1 MISVRS
7 LPPICVALSAADPNS
22 LQRLAIGE
30 CQAGAKFVEL
40 RLDLLPQPEA
50 GLPLIKLL
58 RERWPKLKIL
68 ATCRRKEAK
77 GGFGGSIEEQERI
90 LTKASSNGAQLLD
103 LEIET
108 AEPAPDVADRLRK
121 KARVVL
127 SFHDFEKAPPP
138 DRVLKRL
145 QKIPADIYKI
155 AMAGAKPSDSGRL
168 LSLLS
173 EADAPPLVVLA
184 MGETGAASRI
194 LSPSRGAA
202 FTFAAPNTAPGTA
215 PGQYSAAVMQGLY
228 RVDKLSGDTR
238 VFGVIASPV
247 AHSMSPVLHN
257 PAMRKCG
264 VDGVYLPFRV
274 EPEQLGDFFRFAQ
287 QLPVEGFS
295 VTLPHKE
302 KVMRHLD
309 GIDKLALQIGAVNT
323 VFRKGKQWR
332 GMNTDAIGVTAP
344 LEQLR
349 PLKGSTAL
357 VVGTGG
363 AARAAVF
370 ALRAKGTRVAIAG
383 RRPER
388 VRALAKATGAEGLTW
403 DAALQRGFDILV
415 QSTPVGMSPNVDEN
429 LFPDRIPAEIVFD
442 MVYNPLRTALIKR
455 AQEQGKTV
463 VLGLE
468 MFIEQAAAQFELW
481 TKLSAPRAVMRNAV
495 LDVLQG
501 V

>member
-40 RLDLLPQPEA
+40 RLDLLPRPEA

-68 ATCRRKEAK
+68 ATCRRKEAQ
-77 GGFGGSIEEQERI
+77 GGFGGSIEVQERI
-90 LTKASSNGAQLLD
+90 LTKAASNGAQLLD

-108 AEPAPDVADRLRK
+108 AEPEPDVAERLRR

-138 DRVLKRL
+138 EKVLRRL
-145 QKIPADIYKI
+145 QKIPADIYK
-155 AMAGAKPSDSGRL
+155 MAVAGVKPSDSGRL
-168 LSLLS
+168 LSLLDP
-173 EADAPPLVVLA
+173 ADAPPLVVLA
-184 MGETGAASRI
+184 MGEVGAASRI

-202 FTFAAPNTAPGTA
+202 FTFAAPNTAAGTA

-228 RVDKLSGDTR
+228 RVDKLTRDTR

-257 PAMRKCG
+257 RAMRKCG

-274 EPEQLGDFFRFAQ
+274 EPEQLKDFFRFAEE
-287 QLPVEGFS
+287 LPIEGVS

-302 KVMRHLD
+302 KVMRHLA

-344 LEQLR
+344 LERLR
-349 PLKGSTAL
+349 RLKGATAL

-370 ALRAKGTRVAIAG
+370 ALQAKGARVAIAG
-383 RRPER
+383 RRPEK
-388 VRALAKATGAEGLTW
+388 VRALAKATGAEGLAW
-403 DAALQRGFDILV
+403 EASLGRGFDILV
-415 QSTPVGMSPNVDEN
+415 QSTPVGMLPNVEEN

-481 TKLSAPRAVMRNAV
+481 TKLPAPRAVMRNAV

>member
-7 LPPICVALSAADPNS
+7 LPPICVAISAADPNS
-22 LQRLAIGE
+22 LQRLAIAE
-30 CQAGAKFVEL
+30 CEAGAKFIEL
-40 RLDLLPQPEA
+40 RLDLLPRPEA

-68 ATCRRKEAK
+68 TTCRRKQAQ
-77 GGFGGSIEEQERI
+77 GGFAGSVEEQERI
-90 LTKASSNGAQLLD
+90 LTKAAVNGAQLLD

-108 AEPAPDVADRLRK
+108 AEPAPDVAARLRQK
-121 KARVVL
+121 GRVVL
-127 SFHDFEKAPPP
+127 SFHDFEKAPSPEK
-138 DRVLKRL
+138 VLRRL
-145 QKIPADIYKI
+145 QKVPADVYK
-155 AMAGAKPSDSGRL
+155 MAVAGVKPSDSSRL
-168 LSLLS
+168 LRLLGHK
-173 EADAPPLVVLA
+173 DGPPLVVLA
-184 MGETGAASRI
+184 MGEVGAASRI
-194 LSPSRGAA
+194 LSPSRGAV

-228 RVDKLSGDTR
+228 RVDKLTQDTR
-238 VFGVIASPV
+238 IFGVIASPV

-257 PAMRKCG
+257 RAMRQCG
-264 VDGVYLPFRV
+264 IDGAYLPFRV
-274 EPEQLGDFFRFAQ
+274 EPERLGDFFRFADE
-287 QLPVEGFS
+287 LPVEGFS

-302 KVMRHLD
+302 KVLRHLA
-309 GIDKLALQIGAVNT
+309 GSDKLALQIGAVNT
-323 VFRKGKQWR
+323 VFRKGKHWW

-349 PLKGSTAL
+349 RLKGATAL

-370 ALRAKGTRVAIAG
+370 ALKAKGSRVAVTG
-383 RRPER
+383 RRIEK
-388 VRALAKATGAEGLTW
+388 VRGLARATGAEGLGW

-415 QSTPVGMSPNVDEN
+415 QSTPVGMAPNVEEN

-442 MVYNPLRTALIKR
+442 MVYNPLRTSLIKR

-481 TKLSAPRAVMRNAV
+481 TKLPAPRAVMRNAV